1 MMAVKFTFDFD
12 KALAAMVYIAGSGI
26 QDLTKYKMCKLVFL
40 ADKYHL
46 VRFSRTI
53 TGDRL
58 CAMEHGPVPSETL
71 DLLNRLIVEDRT
83 DGRVMALDEHLSL
96 DRAYQN
102 PHLSARKQMD
112 FEELLSQSDLTALK
126 ETVKEHGS
134 KSFDELKALTHEMF
148 AYKKAWSERMNNS
161 PTIGYEDL
169 FAEDSD
175 AINGAL
181 EDMIE
186 DDQLRK
192 AFGGGTF

>member
-1 MMAVKFTFDFD
+1 MKMMAVKFTFDFD

-126 ETVKEHGS
+126 VGRHG
-134 KSFDELKALTHEMF
+134 
-148 AYKKAWSERMNNS
+148 
-161 PTIGYEDL
+161 
-169 FAEDSD
+169 
-175 AINGAL
+175 
-181 EDMIE
+181 
-186 DDQLRK
+186 
-192 AFGGGTF
+192 